1 MVNVKV
7 LFSKEDGEMIE
18 DLKKV
23 FGEELSFTEEYD
35 FIGDTIF
42 VYVIPAVAL
51 AVQVLD
57 FILTHVVNK
66 QKETKENNASISKDV
81 REKRKV
87 EIDGERISLVGYSAE
102 EIEQIAK
109 SLGLEKWSYVEQLY
123 LQYWNVGR
131 NG

>member
-109 SLGLEKWSYVEQLY
+109 SLGLEK
-123 LQYWNVGR
+123 
-131 NG
+131 